1 MLNSRYR
8 NSNNLI
14 NEALK
19 VIPLGSQ
26 TFSKSITTYP
36 QGVSPLFIEK
46 GDGSKV
52 WDVDGNKYT
61 DFVNGLAS
69 VTIGYNDAEVNNAVI
84 EQLKKGVTFSLPS
97 TVELEVA
104 KLIIDMVQ
112 SAEMV
117 RFGKNGTDV
126 TSAAIRLARAHTKR
140 EHVLVCGYHGWQD
153 WYIGST
159 SRGLGVPSEVKK
171 LTHKFEYNN
180 IQNLK
185 DLFDKYKNKVAAV
198 IMEPMNINWPIGD
211 YLQQVEKV
219 TKQNGALFILDEM
232 ITGFRY
238 SKGGAQK
245 LFGIMPDLTVFGKGI
260 ANGFP
265 LSVITGKKEVMNLVE
280 DIFFSGTF
288 GGETVSL
295 TAAKVVL
302 NKIKNGDLIDKID
315 QLGIKLMRGVNKLI
329 DKYNL
334 NQCITISGHPSVSY
348 LLISDSENYT
358 ALEIKT
364 LFLQEVFLRG
374 VLVLGSHNI
383 SYSHTENDID
393 KLLDVYD
400 EVFRIIKDSI
410 FNNTLHAVLTV
421 EPLKPLFKV
430 R

>member
-1 MLNSRYR
+1 MNNRYY
-8 NSNNLI
+8 NSNRLI
-14 NEALK
+14 KDALR

-26 TFSKSITTYP
+26 TFSKSITAFP
-36 QGVSPLFIEK
+36 RGVSPLFIEK
-46 GDGSKV
+46 GLMAKV
-52 WDVDGNKYT
+52 WDVDGNEYL
-61 DFVNGLAS
+61 DFINGLAS
-69 VTIGYNDAEVNNAVI
+69 VTMGYSNDEINSKVV
-84 EQLKKGVTFSLPS
+84 EQLDKGVIFSLPNK
-97 TVELEVA
+97 VEIEVA
-104 KLIIDMVQ
+104 KIIIDLVP
-112 SAEMV
+112 SVDMV

-126 TSAAIRLARAHTKR
+126 TSAAIRLARAYTGR
-140 EHVLVCGYHGWQD
+140 DHVLVCGYHGWQD

-159 SRGLGVPSEVKK
+159 TRNLGVPDVVKK

-185 DLFDKYKNKVAAV
+185 DLFEKYKDKVAAV
-198 IMEPMNINWPIGD
+198 IMEPMNVNWPIEG
-211 YLQQVEKV
+211 YLQQVESV

-238 SKGGAQK
+238 AKGGAQE
-245 LFGIMPDLTVFGKGI
+245 LFNLTPDLTVFGKGI

-265 LSVITGKKEVMNLVE
+265 LSVLSGKREVMTLVE

-295 TAAKVVL
+295 IAAKSVL
-302 NKIKNGDLIDKID
+302 NKVKNSNYVETISALGSKLIN
-315 QLGIKLMRGVNKLI
+315 GVNSLI
-329 DKYNL
+329 DKY
-334 NQCITISGHPSVSY
+334 CIGLYVSISGHPAVSY
-348 LLISDSENYT
+348 LVIKKSENYT

-383 SYSHTENDID
+383 SYSHTESDID
-393 KLLDVYD
+393 KLLSVYD
-400 EVFRIIKDSI
+400 EVFQILEDSI
-410 FNNTLHAVLTV
+410 SNNKLHALLTV